1 MHLHIEYLNILCRPL
16 LSDADL
22 LESMDLMKKHNQLFV
37 AIYCNN
43 DASKTFISI
52 FIIFFVYSVCLY
64 MIICFDILKYLHLRK
79 HWPFWIK
86 KYGAPAFYSTM
97 HWESKHKQLKQ
108 IKERKTNNTNHSRD
122 IAQKDVAK
130 TVYWLRNE
138 PRRQKL
144 VSI

>member
-1 MHLHIEYLNILCRPL
+1 
-16 LSDADL
+16 
-22 LESMDLMKKHNQLFV
+22 
-37 AIYCNN
+37 
-43 DASKTFISI
+43 
-52 FIIFFVYSVCLY
+52 
-64 MIICFDILKYLHLRK
+64 
-79 HWPFWIK
+79 
-86 KYGAPAFYSTM
+86 M

-138 PRRQKL
+138 PSKQKL